1 MKISTEDKILN
12 GLGWMANKIPGKY
25 TQGVALHLALE
36 MLDVERFE
44 KLLLQAIQTN
54 PSPDAYYKKPEGQY
68 NVFCSLLKEI
78 NNYTQLYPNSL
89 SSEKMEKFYK
99 ILNIILDHKIWS
111 SEEENTTFLLRA
123 IKRHN
128 LPLFKILFERVPL
141 GYKYEEKALKKI
153 KKCLSWD
160 LNNEKRPGE
169 PLLEYFLEKT
179 KISLW
184 EVFFPPNPP
193 FYPLSE
199 DVHEHAWDKYARYL
213 SSDLMIKMF
222 EGHDLS
228 KVDWHAFFWRSFSV
242 SDDLLELIT
251 QQIKWEDL
259 VGKIPSARYELS
271 KPISLDQNDFYKSL
285 RSFDSKKKLE
295 KSQAAQLKK
304 ERQAQ
309 NKQDKPKNG
318 FLSRLRR
325 LN

>member
-25 TQGVALHLALE
+25 TQGIALHLALE

-44 KLLLQAIQTN
+44 KLLLQAIQKT
-54 PSPDAYYKKPEGQY
+54 PGPDAYYKKPEGQY
-68 NVFCSLLKEI
+68 NVFCVLI
-78 NNYTQLYPNSL
+78 NQINEYAALYPDSP
-89 SSEKMEKFYK
+89 SEEKMEKFYK

-123 IKRHN
+123 ITKHN
-128 LPLFKILFERVPL
+128 LPLFKLLFERVPL
-141 GYKYEEKALKKI
+141 DYKYEEKALKKI
-153 KKCLSWD
+153 KTCLSWH
-160 LNNEKRPGE
+160 LNDEKRWGE

-179 KISLW
+179 NISLW
-184 EVFFPPNPP
+184 DVFFPPNPP

-199 DVHEHAWDKYARYL
+199 DVREYAWNKYARYL

-222 EGHDLS
+222 EGRDLS
-228 KVDWHAFFWRSFSV
+228 KVDWSAFYWRSFSV
-242 SDDLLELIT
+242 SDDLLELLT
-251 QQIKWEDL
+251 QQIKWKDL

-271 KPISLDQNDFYKSL
+271 TPNSVCREAFYESL
-285 RSFDSKKKLE
+285 RCFDLKKKLE
-295 KSQAAQLKK
+295 KSQGAELKK
-304 ERQAQ
+304 ERQAE
-309 NKQDKPKNG
+309 NEQDKPKNG